1 MDACADACLH
11 ANPLQFDEEKHEYRL
26 RGKVLPSVTS
36 IIKAILPPQYEFA
49 GEWHMQRGAATH
61 KACELA
67 DQGRLDWSS
76 VDPEILPRVKAWMK
90 FRRDFPAELVANE
103 KRMAHAELGY
113 AGTADRLLKTPEG
126 ELIVCD
132 IKNSVMPQVV
142 LQLAAYLTMFVYD
155 GIRPIHRAVAVEL
168 LETGEYRCHW
178 FDKQTMR
185 QACMAWLNMV
195 GLYNFASQHGL
206 LKGKE

>member
-1 MDACADACLH
+1 M
-11 ANPLQFDEEKHEYRL
+11 PLEFDEEKHEYRL
-26 RGKVLPSVTS
+26 DGKALPSVTT

-49 GEWHMQRGAATH
+49 GEWHMQRGTATH
-61 KACELA
+61 KACELL
-67 DQGRLDWSS
+67 DNGTLDWSS
-76 VDPEILPRVKAWMK
+76 VDPEIEPRVRAWLK
-90 FRRDFPAELVANE
+90 FRREFHCAVIENE

-113 AGTADRLLKTPEG
+113 AGTADRLLKTPDG
-126 ELIVCD
+126 ELIVAD
-132 IKNSVMPQVV
+132 IKNSVPKAVV
-142 LQLAAYLTMFVYD
+142 LQLAAYLTMFV
-155 GIRPIHRAVAVEL
+155 GSGVRPIHRAVAVEL